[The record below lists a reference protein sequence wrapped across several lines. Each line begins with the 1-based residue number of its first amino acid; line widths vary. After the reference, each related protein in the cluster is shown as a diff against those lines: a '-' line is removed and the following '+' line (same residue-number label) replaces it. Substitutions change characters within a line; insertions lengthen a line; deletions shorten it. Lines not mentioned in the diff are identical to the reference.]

1 MCIRYIKQ
9 RKLSVIKVSFLHV
22 SILFQTMERRLI
34 ATARHL
40 TLRLKRGM
48 NAASGTISTVSGRV
62 LPTAVQNRFSQ
73 ALKYTDDLYN
83 SFSKVWFCWFIS
95 FNLVSSERP
104 FSKSE
109 LGASKQTI
117 CNYWPLHVGPNWNK
131 LCHVQANTLQELPTH
146 VLDHV
151 KDKLGYITESVNF
164 ATEYITNLAV
174 VDWLVSSLVK
184 TNIWHDL
191 KRKQENRQYFRQG
204 RVLKC

>member
-1 MCIRYIKQ
+1 MKVESHQDAVVVRFIDTSRWDRPKKYFVKMCIRYIKQ

-34 ATARHL
+34 ATARYL

-83 SFSKVWFCWFIS
+83 SFSKVWFYWFIS
-95 FNLVSSERP
+95 FNLVLSERP

-109 LGASKQTI
+109 LGASKQT
-117 CNYWPLHVGPNWNK
+117 CDY
-131 LCHVQANTLQELPTH
+131 
-146 VLDHV
+146 
-151 KDKLGYITESVNF
+151 
-164 ATEYITNLAV
+164 NL
-174 VDWLVSSLVK
+174 
-184 TNIWHDL
+184 
-191 KRKQENRQYFRQG
+191 
-204 RVLKC
+204 